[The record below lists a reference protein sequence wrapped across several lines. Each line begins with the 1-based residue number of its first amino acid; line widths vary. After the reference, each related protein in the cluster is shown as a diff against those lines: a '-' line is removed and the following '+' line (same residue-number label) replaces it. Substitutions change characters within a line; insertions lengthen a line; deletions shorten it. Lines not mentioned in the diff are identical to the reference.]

1 MITSI
6 LIAIS
11 AGLTLVI
18 QSIALTRCRA
28 LRCVRE
34 KPDVEMTRPNKANR
48 PTIEV
53 VHNYEDELL

>member
-34 KPDVEMTRPNKANR
+34 KPDVEMTRPKNNR